1 MSVWCGKCDFRDTLS
16 ICFDDDFSKFMK
28 ATKGVIYKRQN
39 KDIIKIE
46 ITKPADLIPYYA
58 HIVGVMA
65 KDPDGA
71 YIQLGEK
78 SYLDTRIEEINEF
91 NEKCPEW
98 KHSTVYY
105 ETRKAALNELYEREI
120 KKSIESQSII
130 DD

>member
-1 MSVWCGKCDFRDTLS
+1 
-16 ICFDDDFSKFMK
+16 
-28 ATKGVIYKRQN
+28 
-39 KDIIKIE
+39 
-46 ITKPADLIPYYA
+46 
-58 HIVGVMA
+58 MA